1 MVIGYKLKVLFG
13 GEINLSVEINDF
25 LVPDIGYLIYRKCT
39 PTWEIERNEIS
50 FYDITY
56 VVEGKGIY
64 IINGVKYEV
73 KRGDL
78 LCIPRGSIRMAQ
90 CIVDDLMNL
99 YSANFKLYEMNGQ
112 LVDLPLPLLTHIGIK
127 SDLVGLFREL
137 SNAWVRKETGYHIKT
152 RGLLLVI
159 IHRLFELIILKK
171 DPASIDYRVK
181 KAIDY
186 ISENYT
192 SNVSVKEIAN
202 LVGLN
207 TVYFGALFKN
217 ETGILVNQYLTKTRI
232 NHAEDMLQN
241 GECNVSEAA
250 ERCGY
255 NDLSHFRKQF
265 KMIKGYSPSQCL
277 RNQPN

>member
-1 MVIGYKLKVLFG
+1 M
-13 GEINLSVEINDF
+13 EINDF

-39 PTWEIERNEIS
+39 PTWEIAETEIS

-56 VVEGKGIY
+56 ITEGRGIY
-64 IINGVKYEV
+64 IINGVQYEV

-78 LCIPRGSIRMAQ
+78 LCIPSGSIRKAH

-112 LVDLPLPLLTHIGIK
+112 IAADLPLPLLTHIGIK

-137 SNAWVRKETGYHIKT
+137 SNAWGRKETGYLIKT

-159 IHRLFELIILKK
+159 IHRLFELILLKK
-171 DPASIDYRVK
+171 DPTSIDYRVK
-181 KAIDY
+181 KAISY
-186 ISENYT
+186 ISENYA

-207 TVYFGALFKN
+207 TVYFGALFKS
-217 ETGILVNQYLTKTRI
+217 ETGMLVNQYLAQTRI
-232 NHAEDMLQN
+232 NHAQDMLQN

-255 NDLSHFRKQF
+255 RDLSHFRKQF

-277 RNQPN
+277 RIQPE

>member
-1 MVIGYKLKVLFG
+1 M
-13 GEINLSVEINDF
+13 SVEINDF

-39 PTWEIERNEIS
+39 PTWEIAETEIS

-56 VVEGKGIY
+56 ITEGRGIY
-64 IINGVKYEV
+64 IINGVQYEV

-78 LCIPRGSIRMAQ
+78 LCIPSGSIRKAH

-112 LVDLPLPLLTHIGIK
+112 IAADLPLPLLTHIGIK

-137 SNAWVRKETGYHIKT
+137 SNAWGRKETGYLIKT

-159 IHRLFELIILKK
+159 IHRLFELILLKK
-171 DPASIDYRVK
+171 DPTSIDYRVK
-181 KAIDY
+181 KAISY
-186 ISENYT
+186 ISENYA

-207 TVYFGALFKN
+207 TVYFGALFKS
-217 ETGILVNQYLTKTRI
+217 ETGMLVNQYLAQTRI
-232 NHAEDMLQN
+232 NHAQDMLQN

-255 NDLSHFRKQF
+255 RDLSHFRKQF

-277 RNQPN
+277 RIQPE

>member
-1 MVIGYKLKVLFG
+1 M
-13 GEINLSVEINDF
+13 SAEINDF

-39 PTWEIERNEIS
+39 PTWEIAKNEIS
-50 FYDITY
+50 FCDITY
-56 VVEGKGIY
+56 IIEGRGIY
-64 IINGVKYEV
+64 TINGVQYEV

-78 LCIPRGSIRMAQ
+78 LCIPRGSIRMAR
-90 CIVDDLMNL
+90 CIVDDLMNV
-99 YSANFKLYEMNGQ
+99 YSANFKLYDMDGQ
-112 LVDLPLPLLTHIGIK
+112 QADLPLPLLTHIGIK

-137 SNAWVRKETGYHIKT
+137 SNAWVRKETGYHTKT

-159 IHRLFELIILKK
+159 MHRLYELILLKK
-171 DPASIDYRVK
+171 DTARSDYRVK
-181 KAIDY
+181 KAINY
-186 ISENYT
+186 ISENYA
-192 SNVSVKEIAN
+192 SNVTVKEIAN

-217 ETGILVNQYLTKTRI
+217 ETGILVNQYLTQTRI

-241 GECNVSEAA
+241 GECNVTEAA

-255 NDLSHFRKQF
+255 SDLSHFRKQF

-277 RNQPN
+277 RNQPD

>member
-1 MVIGYKLKVLFG
+1 M
-13 GEINLSVEINDF
+13 SVEINDF

-39 PTWEIERNEIS
+39 PTWEIAVNEIS
-50 FYDITY
+50 FCDITY
-56 VVEGKGIY
+56 VIEGKGIY
-64 IINGVKYEV
+64 IINGKSYEV

-78 LCIPRGSIRMAQ
+78 LCIPRGSIRMAH
-90 CIVDDLMNL
+90 CVVDDLMNL
-99 YSANFKLYEMNGQ
+99 YSANFTLHGMNGE
-112 LVDLPLPLLTHIGIK
+112 LPDLPLPLLTHIGIK

-137 SNAWVRKETGYHIKT
+137 SNAWVRKEAGYRIKT

-159 IHRLFELIILKK
+159 IHRLYELILLKK
-171 DPASIDYRVK
+171 DHTSIDYRVK
-181 KAIDY
+181 KAINY
-186 ISENYT
+186 ISENYA

-202 LVGLN
+202 MVGLN

-217 ETGILVNQYLTKTRI
+217 EMGILVNQYLTQTRI

-241 GECNVSEAA
+241 GECNVTEAA

-277 RNQPN
+277 RNQPD

>member
-1 MVIGYKLKVLFG
+1 MSVQ
-13 GEINLSVEINDF
+13 INEF
-25 LVPDIGYLIYRKCT
+25 LVPNIDYLIYRKCT
-39 PTWEIERNEIS
+39 PTWEIAKNEIS
-50 FYDITY
+50 FFDITY
-56 VVEGKGIY
+56 VIEGRGVY
-64 IINGVKYEV
+64 IINGVQYEV

-90 CIVDDLMNL
+90 CIVDDLMSL
-99 YSANFKLYEMNGQ
+99 YSANFKLYDMNGQ
-112 LVDLPLPLLTHIGIK
+112 PADLPLPLLTNIGIK
-127 SDLVGLFREL
+127 SDLIGLFREL
-137 SNAWVRKETGYHIKT
+137 SNTWVRKEIGYHIKT

-159 IHRLFELIILKK
+159 IHRIVELILLKK
-171 DPASIDYRVK
+171 DPASTDSRVK
-181 KAIDY
+181 KAMDY
-186 ISENYT
+186 ISENYA

-207 TVYFGALFKN
+207 TVYFGALFKK
-217 ETGILVNQYLTKTRI
+217 ETGILVNQYLTQTRI

-265 KMIKGYSPSQCL
+265 KMIKGYSPSQCF
-277 RNQPN
+277 RNQPY

>member
-1 MVIGYKLKVLFG
+1 M
-13 GEINLSVEINDF
+13 SVEINDF

>member
-1 MVIGYKLKVLFG
+1 M
-13 GEINLSVEINDF
+13 EINDF

-39 PTWEIERNEIS
+39 PTWEIAENEIS

-56 VVEGKGIY
+56 VIEGKGIY
-64 IINGVKYEV
+64 VINGVQYEV

-78 LCIPRGSIRMAQ
+78 LCIPSGSIRKAH

-99 YSANFKLYEMNGQ
+99 YSANFNLYEMNGQ
-112 LVDLPLPLLTHIGIK
+112 LASDFPLPLLTHIGIK
-127 SDLVGLFREL
+127 NDLIGLFREL
-137 SNAWVRKETGYHIKT
+137 SNAWVRKETGYLIKT

-159 IHRLFELIILKK
+159 IHRLFELILLKK
-171 DPASIDYRVK
+171 DPTSTDYRVK
-181 KAIDY
+181 KAIGY
-186 ISENYT
+186 ISENYA

-217 ETGILVNQYLTKTRI
+217 ETGMLVNQYLAQTRI
-232 NHAEDMLQN
+232 NHAQDMMQN

-255 NDLSHFRKQF
+255 KDLSHFRKQF

-277 RNQPN
+277 RKQPD

>member
-1 MVIGYKLKVLFG
+1 
-13 GEINLSVEINDF
+13 LSVEINDF
-25 LVPDIGYLIYRKCT
+25 LVPDIGYLIFRKCT
-39 PTWEIERNEIS
+39 PTWEIAKNEIS
-50 FYDITY
+50 FCDITY
-56 VVEGKGIY
+56 VIEGRGVY
-64 IINGVKYEV
+64 IINGVQYEV

-78 LCIPRGSIRMAQ
+78 LCIPRGSIRMAY
-90 CIVDDLMNL
+90 CIVDDLMSL

-112 LVDLPLPLLTHIGIK
+112 FAELPLPLLTHIGIK
-127 SDLVGLFREL
+127 SDLIGLFREL

-159 IHRLFELIILKK
+159 IHRLFELILLKK
-171 DPASIDYRVK
+171 DPTSTDYRVK

-186 ISENYT
+186 ISENYA
-192 SNVSVKEIAN
+192 SNVSVKGLAN
-202 LVGLN
+202 MVGLN

-217 ETGILVNQYLTKTRI
+217 ETGILVNQYLTQTRI

-255 NDLSHFRKQF
+255 SDLSHFRKQF

-277 RNQPN
+277 RNNHTSV

>member
-1 MVIGYKLKVLFG
+1 M
-13 GEINLSVEINDF
+13 SVEINDF

-39 PTWEIERNEIS
+39 PTWEIAKNEIS
-50 FYDITY
+50 FCDITY
-56 VVEGKGIY
+56 VIEGRGIY
-64 IINGVKYEV
+64 TINGVQYEV

-78 LCIPRGSIRMAQ
+78 LCIPRGSIRMAR
-90 CIVDDLMNL
+90 CIVDDLMNV
-99 YSANFKLYEMNGQ
+99 YSANFKLYDMNGQ
-112 LVDLPLPLLTHIGIK
+112 QADLPLPLLTHIGIK
-127 SDLVGLFREL
+127 SDLIGLFREL
-137 SNAWVRKETGYHIKT
+137 SNAWVRKETGYNTKT

-159 IHRLFELIILKK
+159 IHRLFELILLKK
-171 DPASIDYRVK
+171 DPTSTDYRVK
-181 KAIDY
+181 KAINY
-186 ISENYT
+186 ITENYT

-217 ETGILVNQYLTKTRI
+217 ETGILVNQYLTQTRI

-255 NDLSHFRKQF
+255 SDMSHFRKQF

-277 RNQPN
+277 RNQPD

>member
-1 MVIGYKLKVLFG
+1 
-13 GEINLSVEINDF
+13 LSVEINDF

-39 PTWEIERNEIS
+39 PTWEIAETEIS

-56 VVEGKGIY
+56 ITEGRGIY
-64 IINGVKYEV
+64 IINGVQYEV

-78 LCIPRGSIRMAQ
+78 LCIPSGSIRKAH

-112 LVDLPLPLLTHIGIK
+112 IAADLPLPLLTHIGIK

-137 SNAWVRKETGYHIKT
+137 SNAWGRKETGYLIKT

-159 IHRLFELIILKK
+159 IHRLFELILLKK
-171 DPASIDYRVK
+171 DPTSIDYRVK
-181 KAIDY
+181 KAISY
-186 ISENYT
+186 ISENYA

-207 TVYFGALFKN
+207 TVYFGALFKS
-217 ETGILVNQYLTKTRI
+217 ETGMLVNQYLAQTRI
-232 NHAEDMLQN
+232 NHAQDMLQN

-255 NDLSHFRKQF
+255 RDLSHFRKQF

-277 RNQPN
+277 RIQPE

>member
-1 MVIGYKLKVLFG
+1 MIKGIIWEGIHLPA
-13 GEINLSVEINDF
+13 EINES

-39 PTWEIERNEIS
+39 PTWEIALNEIS

-56 VVEGKGIY
+56 VIDGKGIY
-64 IINGVKYEV
+64 IINGVQYEV

-78 LCIPRGSIRMAQ
+78 LCIPRGSIRKAH
-90 CIVDDLMNL
+90 CIVDDLMSL

-112 LVDLPLPLLTHIGIK
+112 LADLPLPLLTNIGIK
-127 SDLVGLFREL
+127 SDLIGLFREL

-159 IHRLFELIILKK
+159 IHRLFELILLKK
-171 DPASIDYRVK
+171 DPANIDYRVK
-181 KAIDY
+181 KAMNY
-186 ISENYT
+186 ISENYA

-207 TVYFGALFKN
+207 TVYFGALFKK
-217 ETGILVNQYLTKTRI
+217 ETGLLVNEFLTQTRI
-232 NHAEDMLQN
+232 SHAEDMLQN

-265 KMIKGYSPSQCL
+265 KLIKGYSPSQCL
-277 RNQPN
+277 RNQPD